1 MNEIHLA
8 SNTKWAFM
16 YKYIITIQNRGRDR
30 AQVFFGWEEKTH
42 SLQKHNTRSLFYSV
56 KLNEEGSTM
65 NTIESE

>member
-30 AQVFFGWEEKTH
+30 AQVFFGWEEK
-42 SLQKHNTRSLFYSV
+42 NTLIT
-56 KLNEEGSTM
+56 K
-65 NTIESE
+65 NTIQKVFSIL